1 MGSSSSKQEEDDE
14 AFIYD
19 RRYISWDEKG
29 NLHYGLEHPIERKRQ
44 LKEVLEIDFVDEEE
58 GKTWYIMSSSWIA
71 SWLAY
76 VHFARDIAPCPGP
89 CRNDHLLQFDYVQGK
104 YVGRFGLFMARN
116 DRPGDYRRVSPEVWR
131 KFQELYPGSGP
142 TITMEYRK
150 ENKRE
155 TGEFDP
161 AFWNVLDPPPPPK
174 DQGNKKKKKK
184 FLKISLGVKS
194 KQKKAREEEEEKKK
208 NSEQDVEEEKGEGE
222 ESKGDGEQKA
232 DALPVNSGIS
242 SLLKPV
248 EPKTGPLLIST
259 SMGRGEDEG
268 SVKPRFSSYDTSSPP
283 EDLAKRRESF
293 FEKVYLKE

>member
-1 MGSSSSKQEEDDE
+1 
-14 AFIYD
+14 
-19 RRYISWDEKG
+19 
-29 NLHYGLEHPIERKRQ
+29 
-44 LKEVLEIDFVDEEE
+44 
-58 GKTWYIMSSSWIA
+58 MSSSWIA

-104 YVGRFGLFMARN
+104 YVGRFGLFMAKN

-161 AFWNVLDPPPPPK
+161 ALWNVVDPPPPPK

-194 KQKKAREEEEEKKK
+194 KQKKAHEEEEKK
-208 NSEQDVEEEKGEGE
+208 NEEEENVEESKGEGE
-222 ESKGDGEQKA
+222 EKA
-232 DALPVNSGIS
+232 DVLPVNSGIS
-242 SLLKPV
+242 SLLTPV

-259 SMGRGEDEG
+259 SMNRGEDET
-268 SVKPRFSSYDTSSPP
+268 SVKPRFSSYDASSPP
-283 EDLAKRRESF
+283 EDLAKRRES
-293 FEKVYLKE
+293 VSTI